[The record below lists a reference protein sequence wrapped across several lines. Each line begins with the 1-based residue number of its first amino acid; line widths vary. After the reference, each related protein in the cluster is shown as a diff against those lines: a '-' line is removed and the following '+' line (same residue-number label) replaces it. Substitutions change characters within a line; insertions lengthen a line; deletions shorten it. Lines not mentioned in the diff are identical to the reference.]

1 MRQLLRE
8 FWPRFDSTDASLRP
22 LKMRLADGPA
32 LREWAQDAAL
42 PIKTD

>member
-8 FWPRFDSTDASLRP
+8 FWPRFDSTGAKLASSENEWR
-22 LKMRLADGPA
+22 MTS